1 MKMVIQVSQIKKI
14 KKYNK
19 EVIETFI
26 DYLAENIVRYM
37 KSNNV
42 SIFSIYTNK
51 EFIESIPF
59 NSEIYNIISFGYYG
73 DEGQAWYRAN
83 KNFLKSEQNDEN
95 NRNDFGKVGNYLE
108 FTYDRIKFNLL
119 CKYLT
124 HNITWR

>member
-73 DEGQAWYRAN
+73 DEEQAWYRAN

-95 NRNDFGKVGNYLE
+95 NRSDFGKVGNHLE